1 MASMEKTEGND
12 EMEIIENA
20 ESMGNSGSDG
30 DGSQNKK
37 RSKEDILEIV
47 IALFLGITALATAW
61 ASWIGS
67 LHGGN
72 MSTNYTKSNN
82 LAADGNARWNEASQS
97 LMQDMQIWNQVSDY
111 EVEILYANE
120 TGNEDQAYE
129 SAYKIMY
136 ICADNLT
143 DEIAAMIDYDFNF
156 EAEDIIDWV
165 TYNEKSTVSPF
176 GDEDFIEA
184 YYADARE
191 VLAESEAILEE
202 GQADNT
208 KGDTYNLVT
217 VIYSVVLF
225 MLGIVGTFR
234 RLPNRVFLTGVA
246 IAGFLFATIYMFT
259 IPFPTGFDFLS
270 FFGG

>member
-1 MASMEKTEGND
+1 MS
-12 EMEIIENA
+12 EIERT
-20 ESMGNSGSDG
+20 G
-30 DGSQNKK
+30 DAGDALQNNK

-72 MSTNYTKSNN
+72 MSTNYTRSNN

-97 LMQDMQIWNQVSDY
+97 LMQDMQVWNQISDY
-111 EVEILYANE
+111 QVEILYANE
-120 TGNEDQAYE
+120 TNDVDKAYE
-129 SAYKIMY
+129 SAYKILF

-143 DEIAAMIDYDFNF
+143 EEMAEMIGYDFEF
-156 EAEDIIDWV
+156 DAEAIIDWV
-165 TYNEKSTVSPF
+165 IYSEESTTSPF
-176 GDEDFIEA
+176 GDADFIES
-184 YYADARE
+184 YYTDARE
-191 VLAESEAILEE
+191 VLAESEEILAE

-208 KGDTYNLVT
+208 KGDTFNLVT

-234 RLPNRVFLTGVA
+234 RLPNRVFITGVA
-246 IAGFLFATIYMFT
+246 IAGFLFATVFMFT
-259 IPFPTGFDFLS
+259 IPLPTGFSFLS

>member
-1 MASMEKTEGND
+1 MANMEKTDNRVD
-12 EMEIIENA
+12 
-20 ESMGNSGSDG
+20 
-30 DGSQNKK
+30 QNEKPA

-72 MSTNYTKSNN
+72 MSTNYTRSNN

-97 LMQDMQIWNQVSDY
+97 LMQDMQVWNQISDY

-120 TGNEDQAYE
+120 TGDADQAYE

-136 ICADNLT
+136 ICADNLSE
-143 DEIAAMIDYDFNF
+143 DMAGLIGYDFAF
-156 EAEDIIDWV
+156 DAEDIIDWV
-165 TYNEKSTVSPF
+165 LYSEESTVSPF
-176 GDEDFIEA
+176 GNEDFVES
-184 YYADARE
+184 YYTDAREFLAESEE
-191 VLAESEAILEE
+191 VLAE
-202 GQADNT
+202 GQSDNT
-208 KGDTYNLVT
+208 KGDTFNLVT

-234 RLPNRVFLTGVA
+234 RLPNRIFITGVA
-246 IAGFLFATIYMFT
+246 IAGFLFATVYMFT
-259 IPFPTGFDFLS
+259 IPLPTGFNFLS

>member
-1 MASMEKTEGND
+1 MSEVEKSEETVD
-12 EMEIIENA
+12 A
-20 ESMGNSGSDG
+20 A
-30 DGSQNKK
+30 QKTK
-37 RSKEDILEIV
+37 RSREDILEIV

-72 MSTNYTKSNN
+72 MSTNYTRSNN

-97 LMQDMQIWNQVSDY
+97 LMQDMQIWNQISDY

-120 TGNEDQAYE
+120 TGNMDQAYE

-136 ICADNLT
+136 ICVDNLS
-143 DEIAAMIDYDFNF
+143 EEMAELIGYDFEF
-156 EAEDIIDWV
+156 DAEDIIDWV
-165 TYNEKSTVSPF
+165 NNSEESTVSPF
-176 GDEDFIEA
+176 SNEDYIES

-191 VLAESEAILEE
+191 VLAESEEILAE
-202 GQADNT
+202 GQQDNT
-208 KGDTYNLVT
+208 RGDTFNLVT

-246 IAGFLFATIYMFT
+246 IVGFFFATIYMFT
-259 IPFPTGFDFLS
+259 IPFPTGFDFFS
-270 FFGG
+270 YFGG

>member
-1 MASMEKTEGND
+1 MSEIEKN
-12 EMEIIENA
+12 ENTQD
-20 ESMGNSGSDG
+20 S
-30 DGSQNKK
+30 SQNAK

-47 IALFLGITALATAW
+47 IAIFLGITALATAW

-72 MSTNYTKSNN
+72 MSTNYTRSNN

-97 LMQDMQIWNQVSDY
+97 LMQDMQIWNQISDY

-120 TGNEDQAYE
+120 TGNVDQAYE

-143 DEIAAMIDYDFNF
+143 EDMAELIGYDFSF
-156 EAEDIIDWV
+156 DAEDIIEWV
-165 TYNEKSTVSPF
+165 NYSEESTVSPF
-176 GDEDFIEA
+176 SNEDFIES
-184 YYADARE
+184 YYTEARE
-191 VLAESEAILEE
+191 FLAESEAILAE
-202 GQADNT
+202 GQSDNT
-208 KGDTYNLVT
+208 KGDTFNLVT

-234 RLPNRVFLTGVA
+234 RLPNRVLITGVA

-259 IPFPTGFDFLS
+259 IPLPTGFNFLS

>member
-1 MASMEKTEGND
+1 MSENVITE
-12 EMEIIENA
+12 ENQ
-20 ESMGNSGSDG
+20 NSAPAK
-30 DGSQNKK
+30 QK

-47 IALFLGITALATAW
+47 IAVFLGITALATAW

-97 LMQDMQIWNQVSDY
+97 LMQDMQIWNMISDY

-120 TGNEDQAYE
+120 TGDTDQMYE
-129 SAYKIMY
+129 SAYKIRF
-136 ICADNLT
+136 ICTDNLT
-143 DEIAAMIDYDFNF
+143 DEMAELIGYDFEF
-156 EAEDIIDWV
+156 GADEIIDWV
-165 TYNEKSTVSPF
+165 INSELSTTSPF
-176 GDEDFIEA
+176 DNQDFIDS
-184 YYADARE
+184 YYVDARA
-191 VLAESEAILEE
+191 VLAESEAVLAE
-202 GQADNT
+202 GQSDNK
-208 KGDTYNLVT
+208 KGDTFNLVT

-234 RLPNRVFLTGVA
+234 RLPNRMLITIIA
-246 IAGFLFATIYMFT
+246 IAGFLFGTIYMFT
-259 IPFPTGFDFLS
+259 IPFPTGFNLFS

>member
-1 MASMEKTEGND
+1 MSEMEK
-12 EMEIIENA
+12 IENTVDDSPNA
-20 ESMGNSGSDG
+20 
-30 DGSQNKK
+30 K
-37 RSKEDILEIV
+37 RSKEDILEII

-72 MSTNYTKSNN
+72 MSTNYTRSNN

-97 LMQDMQIWNQVSDY
+97 LMQDMQIWNQISDY

-120 TGNEDQAYE
+120 TGNADQAQE
-129 SAYKIMY
+129 SAYKIMF

-143 DEIAAMIDYDFNF
+143 EDMAEKIGYDFSF
-156 EAEDIIDWV
+156 DAEDIIDWV
-165 TYNEKSTVSPF
+165 NCCEESTVSPF
-176 GDEDFIEA
+176 SDEDFIEG

-202 GQADNT
+202 GQSDNT
-208 KGDTYNLVT
+208 KGDTFNLVT

-234 RLPNRVFLTGVA
+234 RLPNRVFITGVA

-259 IPFPTGFDFLS
+259 IPLPTGFNFLS

>member
-1 MASMEKTEGND
+1 MAEIEKTENKT
-12 EMEIIENA
+12 ENKA
-20 ESMGNSGSDG
+20 DTP
-30 DGSQNKK
+30 QKAK

-47 IALFLGITALATAW
+47 IAFFLGITALATAW

-72 MSTNYTKSNN
+72 MSTNYTRSNN

-97 LMQDMQIWNQVSDY
+97 LMQDMQIWNQISDY

-120 TGNEDQAYE
+120 TGNADQAYE

-143 DEIAAMIDYDFNF
+143 EDMAEIIGYDFNF
-156 EAEDIIDWV
+156 DAEDIIDWV
-165 TYNEKSTVSPF
+165 NNSEESTVSPF
-176 GDEDFIEA
+176 GDEDFVES
-184 YYADARE
+184 YYSDARE
-191 VLAESEAILEE
+191 VLAESEVILAE
-202 GQADNT
+202 GQSDNT
-208 KGDTYNLVT
+208 KGDTFNLVT

-234 RLPNRVFLTGVA
+234 RLPNRVFLTAVA
-246 IAGFLFATIYMFT
+246 IVGFLFATIYMFT
-259 IPFPTGFDFLS
+259 IPLPTGFDFFS

>member
-1 MASMEKTEGND
+1 MSEIEKN
-12 EMEIIENA
+12 ENT
-20 ESMGNSGSDG
+20 G
-30 DGSQNKK
+30 DAPKK
-37 RSKEDILEIV
+37 TRRSKEDILEII

-72 MSTNYTKSNN
+72 MSTNYTRSNN
-82 LAADGNARWNEASQS
+82 MAADGNARWNEASQS
-97 LMQDMQIWNQVSDY
+97 LMQDMQIWNQISDY
-111 EVEILYANE
+111 EVEILYASE
-120 TGNEDQAYE
+120 TNNTDQVYE

-136 ICADNLT
+136 ICVDNLS
-143 DEIAAMIDYDFNF
+143 EGMAEMIGYDFNF
-156 EAEDIIDWV
+156 DAEDIIDWV
-165 TYNEKSTVSPF
+165 INSEISTVSPF
-176 GDEDFIEA
+176 SDQDFIES

-191 VLAESEAILEE
+191 VLAESEAILAE
-202 GQADNT
+202 GLADNT
-208 KGDTYNLVT
+208 KGDTFNLVT

-234 RLPNRVFLTGVA
+234 RLPNRIFITGVA
-246 IAGFLFATIYMFT
+246 IVGFLFATIYMFT

>member
-1 MASMEKTEGND
+1 MPEIEKN
-12 EMEIIENA
+12 ENIA
-20 ESMGNSGSDG
+20 EDSA
-30 DGSQNKK
+30 KEK
-37 RSKEDILEIV
+37 RSKEDILEII

-97 LMQDMQIWNQVSDY
+97 LMQDMQVWNQISDY

-120 TGNEDQAYE
+120 TDNADQAYE

-143 DEIAAMIDYDFNF
+143 EEMAEKIGYDFNF
-156 EAEDIIDWV
+156 TAEDIIDWV
-165 TYNEKSTVSPF
+165 LTSEQSTTSPF
-176 GDEDFIEA
+176 GDVDFVES
-184 YYADARE
+184 YYTDARE
-191 VLAESEAILEE
+191 ILAQSEEILAE

-208 KGDTYNLVT
+208 KGDTYSLVT
-217 VIYSVVLF
+217 VIYSVILF

-234 RLPNRVFLTGVA
+234 RLPNRVFITGVA
-246 IAGFLFATIYMFT
+246 IAGFLLATIYMFT

-270 FFGG
+270 YFGG